1 MDNLATEM
9 LKELKQQSKRWFIGF
24 LVVVSLWFAT
34 IGGFVWF
41 ISQYDFT
48 TENISEEAT
57 TNDSGNACIG
67 NDCYN
72 GNIK

>member
-48 TENISEEAT
+48 TVVDEAK
-57 TNDSGNACIG
+57 TNNGNACIG